1 MTPICFPTPLSHLH
15 YIYLQY
21 NMNILQLCMTSRGWM
36 FAGIENGQHHLHPGE
51 DEETDWCPAGQ
62 LAVFSIL
69 SIVFLSSNFLLFY
82 LILSFSFFKF
92 PSFSE
97 IFYPVYISCI
107 TIFLIFTNLYHIFL
121 IRTSF
126 LFYKRT
132 TKQKNLPS
140 IIYNL
145 NLYLDFAELFKFK
158 F

>member
-62 LAVFSIL
+62 LAVF
-69 SIVFLSSNFLLFY
+69 FN

-97 IFYPVYISCI
+97 ILYPVYISCI